1 MKIMIIED
9 DTALANE
16 VEQALTKWQ
25 YEVSV
30 IKDFKTIMK
39 QFVQVNPQLVLIDIT
54 LPEYDGFYWCEQ
66 IRKVSH
72 VPIIFFSS
80 RSDYMTQI
88 MALKLGGDDFVEKPF
103 QMEFLASKIEVLIRR
118 TYGYNQEQ
126 TLLFAHDY
134 FVFDPLANHITTD
147 SKEIITLSRT
157 ETVLLKILF
166 ENRGKFV
173 SRGKLI
179 RDLWQDEQFI
189 DENTLSVNMNRLR
202 KKMETL
208 NPDYTFIE
216 TKRGVGYSLT

>member
-16 VEQALTKWQ
+16 VKQALTKWH
-25 YEVSV
+25 YEVDV
-30 IKDFKTIMK
+30 VTDFKKIMQQFTILK
-39 QFVQVNPQLVLIDIT
+39 PQLVLIDIT

-66 IRKVSH
+66 IRTVSH

-103 QMEFLASKIEVLIRR
+103 QMEFLSSKIEVLLRR

-126 TLLFAHDY
+126 TTFFAHED
-134 FVFDPLANHITTD
+134 FIFDPLASTLTTNEKAVI
-147 SKEIITLSRT
+147 SLSRT
-157 ETVLLKILF
+157 ETILLKLLF

-173 SRGKLI
+173 SRGKFI
-179 RDLWQDEQFI
+179 RELWNDEQFI

-202 KKMETL
+202 KKMDL
-208 NPDYTFIE
+208 IRANYTFIE
-216 TKRGVGYSLT
+216 TKRGVGYSLV